1 MPQLIALLTIV
12 MLLTGP
18 SSPRASEESAAAL
31 LLDNEDLC
39 VRLGGMTSSHGTVA
53 LAAAHALA
61 RENLSIAEELI
72 GKLPVTAE
80 RTRQLT
86 DALDLQQR
94 VCGDLTDRGTGES
107 ANLEPELRMAGKRLA
122 VAVPVE
128 GPRRDELLLR
138 FLDRREQAT
147 YAALERLQENK
158 PARVSPG
165 ALPVESTDEM
175 SVVRRVVAETAR
187 STGREGVIKGPSPS
201 ALTSQAGSMSRQ
213 VESAT
218 ATAADVDPDTDA
230 TQTWDPSPEE
240 MAHRRRQKTSEFRG
254 RLDSWRPAYRHE
266 MRELSALRSTL
277 ARELEDRSLQHVRS
291 LCARLTG
298 AVNRIE
304 YAVVLSA
311 PEPSVREFLDRML
324 ASYAAA
330 GRWCTSGRFAFA
342 WIEIEK
348 ADQRWRQ
355 LSARLSMLD
364 GG

>member
-1 MPQLIALLTIV
+1 MPQLIALLTLV
-12 MLLTGP
+12 MLLAGP
-18 SSPRASEESAAAL
+18 SSPRASEEGAAAI

-39 VRLGGMTSSHGTVA
+39 LRVGGEAVRRETA
-53 LAAAHALA
+53 AQAAAHALA
-61 RENLSIAEELI
+61 QENLSIAEELI
-72 GKLPVTAE
+72 GELPVTAE
-80 RTRQLT
+80 RTRRLA
-86 DALDLQQR
+86 DALDPQQR
-94 VCGDLTDRGTGES
+94 VCGDPTDRGTGES

-128 GPRRDELLLR
+128 GPRRHELLLR
-138 FLDRREQAT
+138 FLNRREQAT

-158 PARVSPG
+158 HARVFPG
-165 ALPVESTDEM
+165 ALPVESTDEV
-175 SVVRRVVAETAR
+175 SIVQRVVAEKAR
-187 STGREGVIKGPSPS
+187 SAGQERVSKGPSTS
-201 ALTSQAGSMSRQ
+201 ALASQGGSMSRQ
-213 VESAT
+213 VDP
-218 ATAADVDPDTDA
+218 AASTTTGVDPDTDA

-311 PEPSVREFLDRML
+311 PELSVREFLDRML